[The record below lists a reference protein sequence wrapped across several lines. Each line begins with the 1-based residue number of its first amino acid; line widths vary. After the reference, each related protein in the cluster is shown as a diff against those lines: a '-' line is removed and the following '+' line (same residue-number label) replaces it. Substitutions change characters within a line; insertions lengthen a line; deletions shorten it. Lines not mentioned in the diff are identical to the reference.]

1 MKSTSQHWRKGLY
14 LVSTPIGNLADIS
27 FRAVEALKHVDA
39 IFCED
44 TRVTRKLCQYYNI
57 KTPLF
62 PYHDHSSDKDR
73 NAIIERLKNGDNL
86 ALVSDAGTPMIS
98 DPGYKLVQL
107 CEAENIDVLPI
118 SGANAVL
125 PALQMSALPTD
136 CFCFAG
142 FLPNKTKARQDKLFT
157 FKDYA
162 STLVFYESVPRL
174 KACLK
179 DVLSVLGDRKMAV
192 VREISKMHEEAIRG
206 NVSEILDILES
217 DKTVRGELVL
227 VIQGAAEQEQ
237 SAEETE
243 KSTQD
248 ALKDAMEAMSLKDAV
263 ALVTKQTRLS
273 KKEVYALA
281 LELQKQ

>member
-14 LVSTPIGNLADIS
+14 LVSTPIGNLADMS
-27 FRAVEALKHVDA
+27 FRGVEALKYVDA

-44 TRVTRKLCQYYNI
+44 TRVTRKLCQYYSI

-73 NAIIERLKNGDNL
+73 DNIIERLKNGENL
-86 ALVSDAGTPMIS
+86 ALVSDAGTPLIS
-98 DPGYKLVQL
+98 DPGYKLVQK
-107 CEAENIDVLPI
+107 CAEAEIAILPI
-118 SGANAVL
+118 AGANAVL

-142 FLPNKTKARQDKLFT
+142 FLPSKTKARQDKFSG
-157 FKDYA
+157 FKDY
-162 STLVFYESVPRL
+162 SVTLVFYESVPRL

-179 DVLSVLGDRKMAV
+179 DMQMVLGNRNIAV

-206 NVSEILDILES
+206 TISEVLEVLDS
-217 DKTVRGELVL
+217 DKIIRGELVL
-227 VIQGAAEQEQ
+227 VVEGAKEQEI
-237 SAEETE
+237 SAEDVE
-243 KSTQD
+243 KSVHE
-248 ALKDAMEAMSLKDAV
+248 ALVDAMDAMSLKDAV
-263 ALVTKQTRLS
+263 ALVAKQSRLS

-281 LELQKQ
+281 LDIRKG